1 MKEERMS
8 QPTID
13 DVAAAAGV
21 SAATVSRALRGLDK
35 VHPDT
40 RERVR
45 RAASE
50 LNYIA
55 SPTAS
60 GLASGRT
67 RLVGAIT
74 PFMGRWFFTNLISA
88 IDKAMRDHHHH
99 LLIMDL
105 EEQSPDSR
113 LSLTQSMMFKRVDG
127 LIVVNIELQ
136 DGEAQLVSRLDLPV
150 VTVGGRYANAPW
162 VGIDDVCCTRLAA
175 EHLIDLGHTRIAYIG
190 VARPR
195 SPHRKTPADRLAGF
209 RRAMHDR
216 RLLLRDEWVLAS
228 DWSPGDAYRSALDL
242 LAGPDRPS
250 AVLAASDE
258 MAIGVM
264 GAAGEL
270 GLRVPQDLSIIGIDD
285 HEIAGPLGLTTI
297 RQSVT
302 DQGTA
307 AANALLGLLGILSR
321 SDVTDYELP
330 VELIVRR
337 STAPPAP

>member
-1 MKEERMS
+1 MS

-13 DVAAAAGV
+13 DVASAAGV

-35 VHPDT
+35 VHPET

-45 RAASE
+45 KAASD

-99 LLIMDL
+99 LIIMDL
-105 EEQSPDSR
+105 EEKSPDDR
-113 LSLTQSMMFKRVDG
+113 LSLTQSMLFKRIDG
-127 LIVVNIELQ
+127 LLVVNIELQ
-136 DGEAQLVSRLDLPV
+136 DGEADLVSRLDLPV
-150 VTVGGRYANAPW
+150 VTVGSRFADAPW
-162 VGIDDVCCTRLAA
+162 VGIDDVRCTRLAA
-175 EHLIDLGHTRIAYIG
+175 EHLIGLGHTRIAYLG

-195 SPHRKTPADRLAGF
+195 SAHRKTPADRLAGF
-209 RRAMHDR
+209 RRAMHEHSIV
-216 RLLLRDEWVLAS
+216 LREEWELTS
-228 DWSPGDAYRSALDL
+228 DWSPGDAYRSALEL
-242 LAGPDRPS
+242 LGRPDRPTG
-250 AVLAASDE
+250 VLAASDE
-258 MAIGVM
+258 MAIGVL

-270 GLRVPQDLSIIGIDD
+270 GIRVPQELSIIGVDD
-285 HEIAGPLGLTTI
+285 HDVAGPLGLTTI
-297 RQSVT
+297 RQNVT
-302 DQGTA
+302 DQGA
-307 AANALLGLLGILSR
+307 AAARALLGLLGIVSR
-321 SDVTDYELP
+321 SEASDHELP

-337 STAPPAP
+337 STAPPAG

>member
-1 MKEERMS
+1 MS

-45 RAASE
+45 KAAKD

-67 RLVGAIT
+67 RLVGVIT
-74 PFMGRWFFTNLISA
+74 PFMGRWFFTNVISA
-88 IDKAMRDHHHH
+88 LDKAMREHHHH
-99 LLIMDL
+99 LLLMDL
-105 EEQSPDSR
+105 EKKSPDER

-127 LIVVNIELQ
+127 LIVINVELNTE
-136 DGEAQLVSRLDLPV
+136 EADLVSRLDLPV
-150 VTVGGRYANAPW
+150 VTVGSRFANAPW
-162 VGIDDVCCTRLAA
+162 VGIDDVKCARLAA
-175 EHLIDLGHTRIAYIG
+175 EHLIGLGHRRIAYLG

-195 SPHRKTPADRLAGF
+195 SAHRKTPADRLAGF
-209 RRAMHDR
+209 RRAVHDHEIV
-216 RLLLRDEWVLAS
+216 LREDWILPS
-228 DWSPGDAYRSALDL
+228 DWSPGDAYTSALKL
-242 LAGPDRPS
+242 LSVADRPT

-258 MAIGVM
+258 MAVGVL
-264 GAAGEL
+264 GAAREL
-270 GLRVPQDLSIIGIDD
+270 GLRVPEELSVIGIDD
-285 HEIAGPLGLTTI
+285 HDVAGPLGLTTI
-297 RQSVT
+297 RQNIAAE
-302 DQGTA
+302 GA
-307 AANALLGLLGILSR
+307 AAARALLALLGILSR
-321 SDVTDYELP
+321 TAATDHEVP

-337 STAPPAP
+337 STGAPPS